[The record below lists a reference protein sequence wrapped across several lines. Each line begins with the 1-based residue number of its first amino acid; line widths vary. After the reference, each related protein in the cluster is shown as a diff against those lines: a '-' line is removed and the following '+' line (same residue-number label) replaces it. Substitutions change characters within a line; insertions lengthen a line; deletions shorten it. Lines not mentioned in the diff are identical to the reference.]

1 MWNSYSFDFTMRP
14 KVKPKEAAEE
24 AGSGRCPKLTHISSN
39 FGAGSRKEKEEA
51 ETEAGQVSAI

>member
-14 KVKPKEAAEE
+14 KVKPSEAAEE
-24 AGSGRCPKLTHISSN
+24 EGQGRAPKLTHISFN
-39 FGAGSRKEKEEA
+39 FGAGKEEA

>member
-1 MWNSYSFDFTMRP
+1 MRP

-24 AGSGRCPKLTHISSN
+24 EGQGRCPKLTHISSN